1 MAFVRA
7 TCPDCGDIA
16 VRSRAVTVRIDP
28 DPAPASYRFVCP
40 GCHEAVVRTASP
52 RVVALLVAADA
63 PTVVH
68 RPAHGAARGRRG
80 PITAA
85 DLVGL
90 RRALARPDWLDT
102 LLAAGPAAPD

>member
-7 TCPDCGDIA
+7 TCPDCGDVA

-28 DPAPASYRFVCP
+28 DPAAATYRFVCP
-40 GCHEAVVRTASP
+40 ACREPVVRTASP

-63 PTVVH
+63 PAVVH
-68 RPAHGAARGRRG
+68 RPAPGTPPATRG

-90 RRALARPDWLDT
+90 RRALTRPDWLEALVAT
-102 LLAAGPAAPD
+102 GAAAPD